1 MLPDQQESLKKT
13 PLLTS
18 NYSLL
23 NQVIYKFFLVFLF
36 ASSSSLDT
44 QNSRFDVIIRSTG
57 SLGNVEFKKAD
68 EELPVVK
75 ETCLK
80 RRCMSPHNR
89 NMSE

>member
-1 MLPDQQESLKKT
+1 MRDADWSRETLLRCDWLPPSVAPIT
-13 PLLTS
+13 T
-18 NYSLL
+18 
-23 NQVIYKFFLVFLF
+23 
-36 ASSSSLDT
+36 
-44 QNSRFDVIIRSTG
+44 VIIRSTG

-80 RRCMSPHNR
+80 RRCMSPHIT

>member
-1 MLPDQQESLKKT
+1 M
-13 PLLTS
+13 
-18 NYSLL
+18 
-23 NQVIYKFFLVFLF
+23 FLF
-36 ASSSSLDT
+36 ASSSSLDS